1 MRREF
6 HPILHRLME
15 ADNKIVVCTADL
27 GFGMF
32 DQIARDFPTRFFN
45 FGADEQLMVG
55 AAVGLSK
62 CGFIPICYS
71 ITSFLIKRPFEWI
84 DNYMEHEGA
93 NVKLIGGGRDKE
105 YSHDGYSHYGCND
118 QIWMNCFPRLFCYW
132 PDTIKEMEDDLV
144 EMIYNGKPSYLNL
157 KR

>member
-15 ADNKIVVCTADL
+15 ADSKIVVCTADL

-32 DQIARDFPTRFFN
+32 NLIARDFPTRFFN

-71 ITSFLIKRPFEWI
+71 ITPFLIKRPFEWI
-84 DNYMEHEGA
+84 DNYMEYEGA
-93 NVKLIGGGRDKE
+93 NVKLVGGGRDRD
-105 YSHDGYSHYGCND
+105 YLRDGPTHDAQRD
-118 QIWMNCFPRLFCYW
+118 KVWMGCFPSIWCYW
-132 PDTIKEMEDDLV
+132 PQTVEQMEIDLNEM
-144 EMIYNGKPSYLNL
+144 MYNGKPSYLNL